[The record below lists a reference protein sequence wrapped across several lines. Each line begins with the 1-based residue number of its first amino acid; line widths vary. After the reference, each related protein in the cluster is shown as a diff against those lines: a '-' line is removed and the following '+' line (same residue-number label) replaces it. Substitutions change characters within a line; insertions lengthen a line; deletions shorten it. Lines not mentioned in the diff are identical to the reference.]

1 MVSSTVFLD
10 TSALLAILH
19 LRDSLHDRA
28 MAVHRRLT
36 QERTE
41 IVTTEWVLTEL
52 LGGAARAPLRTAAIT
67 AVERLRASP
76 RAKIIAATHE
86 GWQAAFDRFAARPD
100 KEWSL
105 VDCSSMVTCE
115 QLGISRVFTSDHHF
129 AQAGFD
135 MLLA

>member
-1 MVSSTVFLD
+1 MLSSTVFLD

-41 IVTTEWVLTEL
+41 IVTTEWVPTEL
-52 LGGAARAPLRTAAIT
+52 LGGAARPPLRAAAIT

-76 RAKIIAATHE
+76 RAT
-86 GWQAAFDRFAARPD
+86 R
-100 KEWSL
+100 
-105 VDCSSMVTCE
+105 SSP
-115 QLGISRVFTSDHHF
+115 RRTSDGRPRLIGLPHTP
-129 AQAGFD
+129 
-135 MLLA
+135 